1 MNKYINILKYD
12 RIANATNLDY
22 TKKYNPI
29 RRLFAKIILIHYKHN
44 PNIL

>member
-22 TKKYNPI
+22 RKKYNPI
-29 RRLFAKIILIHYKHN
+29 KRLFAKIILIHYKHN

>member
-1 MNKYINILKYD
+1 MNKYLKILKYD

-29 RRLFAKIILIHYKHN
+29 KRLFAKIILLHFEKHS
-44 PNIL
+44 NII